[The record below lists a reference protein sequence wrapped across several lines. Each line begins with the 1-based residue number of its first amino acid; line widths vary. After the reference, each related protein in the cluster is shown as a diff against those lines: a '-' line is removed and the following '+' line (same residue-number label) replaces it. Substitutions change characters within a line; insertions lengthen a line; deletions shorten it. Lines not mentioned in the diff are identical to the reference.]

1 MERFDSNFSLSICI
15 PVYNWDVT
23 KLVTELHRQAEK
35 AQFNVEILVFDDKSE
50 IEFRNINSSISS
62 LKSVSYKELEE
73 NAGRSKIR
81 NALVEAAK
89 NQYVLLMDC
98 DAEVTSCDFIEKYA
112 EAADFD
118 VVVGG
123 TAYHTNPPEPQYILR
138 WKYGTER
145 EMRSAETRQK
155 SPNSSF
161 TPFNFMIRK
170 EIFSTLNFNEN
181 ICGYGHEDTLF
192 GWNLKQKSIEVK
204 HIDNPLIH
212 IGLDKTDVFLS
223 KTEESVR
230 NIKLIS
236 DNLNDKNYDDDVVLL
251 RCLRRIEKYKIK
263 QIVKIS
269 LNLLYPFLLKNLK
282 SDKPNIRCFDLFKL
296 KHLLSL

>member
-1 MERFDSNFSLSICI
+1 MKRFDSNFSLSICI

-23 KLVTELHRQAEK
+23 KLVTELHRQAEN

-62 LKSVSYKELEE
+62 LESVVYKEFEE
-73 NAGRSKIR
+73 NVGRSKIR

-89 NQYVLLMDC
+89 SQYVLLMDC

-170 EIFSTLNFNEN
+170 EIFSILNFDEN

-236 DNLNDKNYDDDVVLL
+236 DNLNDRNFDDDVALL

>member
-1 MERFDSNFSLSICI
+1 MKSFDGNFSLSICI

-23 KLVTELHRQAEK
+23 KLVNELHRQAEK
-35 AQFNVEILVFDDKSE
+35 APFNVEILVFDDKSK
-50 IEFRNINSSISS
+50 IEFRDINRSIIN
-62 LKSVSYKELEE
+62 LKSVYYRELEE
-73 NAGRSKIR
+73 NIGRSKIR
-81 NALVEAAK
+81 NVLVKAAK

-98 DAEVTSCDFIEKYA
+98 DAEVPNCDFIENYA
-112 EAADFD
+112 KASGFD

-123 TAYHTNPPEPQYILR
+123 TAYHTNPPEPQYVLR

-145 EMRSAETRQK
+145 EMRNAETRQK

-170 EIFSTLNFNEN
+170 EIFSILNFDEN

-212 IGLDKTDVFLS
+212 TGLEKTDIFLS

-236 DNLNDKNYDDDVVLL
+236 DKLNDINFDKDVSLL
-251 RCLRRIEKYKIK
+251 RCFRQIEKYRIK
-263 QIVKIS
+263 QIVKLL
-269 LNLLYPFLLKNLK
+269 LNLLNPILLKNLK

-296 KHLLSL
+296 RLLLSL

>member
-1 MERFDSNFSLSICI
+1 
-15 PVYNWDVT
+15 
-23 KLVTELHRQAEK
+23 
-35 AQFNVEILVFDDKSE
+35 
-50 IEFRNINSSISS
+50 
-62 LKSVSYKELEE
+62 
-73 NAGRSKIR
+73 
-81 NALVEAAK
+81 
-89 NQYVLLMDC
+89 MDC

-236 DNLNDKNYDDDVVLL
+236 DNLNDRNFDDDVALL

>member
-1 MERFDSNFSLSICI
+1 MKRFDSNFSLSICI

-23 KLVTELHRQAEK
+23 KLVTELHRQAEN
-35 AQFNVEILVFDDKSE
+35 APFNVEILVFDDKSE

-89 NQYVLLMDC
+89 SQYVLLMDC

-145 EMRSAETRQK
+145 EMRNAETRQK

-223 KTEESVR
+223 KTKESVR

-236 DNLNDKNYDDDVVLL
+236 DNLNDRNFDDDVALL

>member
-1 MERFDSNFSLSICI
+1 MKSFDSNFSLSICI

-170 EIFSTLNFNEN
+170 EIFSILNFDEN

-236 DNLNDKNYDDDVVLL
+236 DNLNDRNFDDDVALL

>member
-1 MERFDSNFSLSICI
+1 MKSFDGNFSLSICI

-35 AQFNVEILVFDDKSE
+35 AQFNVEILVFDDRSE

-62 LKSVSYKELEE
+62 LESVSYKELEK
-73 NAGRSKIR
+73 NVGRSKIR

-89 NQYVLLMDC
+89 SQYVLLMDC

-123 TAYHTNPPEPQYILR
+123 TAYHTSPPEPQYILR

-236 DNLNDKNYDDDVVLL
+236 DNLNDKNFDDDVALL
-251 RCLRRIEKYKIK
+251 KCLRRIEKYKIK

-282 SDKPNIRCFDLFKL
+282 SNKPNIRCFDLFKL

>member
-23 KLVTELHRQAEK
+23 KLVTELHRQAEN

-62 LKSVSYKELEE
+62 LESVSYKELEK
-73 NAGRSKIR
+73 NVGRSKIR

-89 NQYVLLMDC
+89 SQYVLLMDC

-236 DNLNDKNYDDDVVLL
+236 DNLNDRNFDDDVALL

-282 SDKPNIRCFDLFKL
+282 SNKPNIRCFDLFKL

>member
-1 MERFDSNFSLSICI
+1 MKSFDGNFSLSICI
-15 PVYNWDVT
+15 PVYNWDIT
-23 KLVTELHRQAEK
+23 KLVTELNQQAEK
-35 AQFNVEILVFDDKSE
+35 ASFNVEILVFDDKSNA
-50 IEFRNINSSISS
+50 EFRNINRA
-62 LKSVSYKELEE
+62 VSNLNTVCYNELDK
-73 NAGRSKIR
+73 NIGRSRIR
-81 NALVEAAK
+81 NLLVNSAK

-98 DAEVTSCDFIEKYA
+98 DAEVTSQDYIEKYA
-112 EAADFD
+112 KAANFD

-138 WKYGTER
+138 WKYGAER
-145 EMRSAETRQK
+145 EMRDAETRQQ

-170 EIFSTLNFNEN
+170 EIFSIINFNEN

-192 GWNLKQKSIEVK
+192 GWNLKQKAIEVK
-204 HIDNPLIH
+204 HINNPLIH

-236 DNLNDKNYDDDVVLL
+236 DNLNDKNFDDEVALL
-251 RCLRRIEKYKIK
+251 RCLRQIEKYKIK

-296 KHLLSL
+296 KYLLSL

>member
-1 MERFDSNFSLSICI
+1 MKSFDSNFSLSICI

-50 IEFRNINSSISS
+50 IEFRNINSSISN
-62 LKSVSYKELEE
+62 LRSVSYKELEE
-73 NAGRSKIR
+73 NAGRSKMR

-89 NQYVLLMDC
+89 SQYVLLMDC

-236 DNLNDKNYDDDVVLL
+236 DNLNDRNFDDDVALL
-251 RCLRRIEKYKIK
+251 RCLRQIEKYKIK

-282 SDKPNIRCFDLFKL
+282 SNKPNIRCFDLFKL

>member
-1 MERFDSNFSLSICI
+1 MKSFDSKFSLSICI
-15 PVYNWDVT
+15 PVYNWDIT
-23 KLVTELHRQAEK
+23 KLVTELNQQAEK
-35 AQFNVEILVFDDKSE
+35 ASFNVEILVFDDKSNA
-50 IEFRNINSSISS
+50 EFRNINRA
-62 LKSVSYKELEE
+62 VSNLNTVCYNELDK
-73 NAGRSKIR
+73 NIGRSRIR
-81 NALVEAAK
+81 NLLVNSAK

-98 DAEVTSCDFIEKYA
+98 DAEVTSQDYIEKYA
-112 EAADFD
+112 KAANFD

-123 TAYHTNPPEPQYILR
+123 TAYHTSPPEPQYILR
-138 WKYGTER
+138 WKYGAER
-145 EMRSAETRQK
+145 EMRDAETRQQ

-170 EIFSTLNFNEN
+170 EIFSIINFNEN

-192 GWNLKQKSIEVK
+192 GWNLKQKAIEVK
-204 HIDNPLIH
+204 HINNPLIH

-236 DNLNDKNYDDDVVLL
+236 DNLNDRNFDDEVALL
-251 RCLRRIEKYKIK
+251 RCLRQIEKYKIK

>member
-50 IEFRNINSSISS
+50 IEFRNINSSISN

-98 DAEVTSCDFIEKYA
+98 DAEVPICDFIENYA
-112 EAADFD
+112 KASGFD

-145 EMRSAETRQK
+145 EMQNAETRQK

-170 EIFSTLNFNEN
+170 EIFSILNFDEN

-236 DNLNDKNYDDDVVLL
+236 DNLNDRNFDDDVALL